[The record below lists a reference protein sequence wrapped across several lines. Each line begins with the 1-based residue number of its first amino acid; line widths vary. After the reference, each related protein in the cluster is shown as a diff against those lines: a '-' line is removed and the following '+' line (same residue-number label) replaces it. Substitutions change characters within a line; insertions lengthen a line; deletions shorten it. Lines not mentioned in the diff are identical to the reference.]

1 MCVCAFAVASQR
13 RKGLPPTTTS
23 AGSIRRRHGPEA
35 NSRHCPRSAH
45 ITGPSCLALRFA
57 FCLDEWV
64 LSRDSPRALSLDTDS
79 WRDRGMTTRV
89 LLGGLMH
96 AAAVEVHEVAGVCF
110 AQNKLRSIDD
120 DRSHARRAARIPASV
135 SPNLRWDRNAA
146 RFAALL
152 AVVRRERFEDDAA
165 DQHCREHDQR
175 GRKPPNHDQAAPG
188 AGCQPLAP
196 RRLPDRVCPQPRC
209 EEERVAEVE
218 EACFCF
224 CTHSLRGFRFEI
236 RGQGGRSGA
245 PLCTD
250 TSPEAWARAGGVC
263 ACYDELIRLLAGR
276 GAGSLC
282 WCVPRPPL
290 PGAPRRARRRRAL
303 GARLR
308 SCGLCLRGR
317 VLSTAEGHRVMYD
330 REVPFEIRNQTDPHD
345 SAQEVFPASARP
357 APSAVLSW

>member
-1 MCVCAFAVASQR
+1 MTIAPMPAERRESRPASREIRDGTATLQDSLRSLQWSAASASRTTLQTSIAANTTSAVAS
-13 RKGLPPTTTS
+13 PP
-23 AGSIRRRHGPEA
+23 P
-35 NSRHCPRSAH
+35 
-45 ITGPSCLALRFA
+45 
-57 FCLDEWV
+57 
-64 LSRDSPRALSLDTDS
+64 
-79 WRDRGMTTRV
+79 MTTPRREPGASPWRPGDCRTEFV
-89 LLGGLMH
+89 PNHAPEVGGLFF
-96 AAAVEVHEVAGVCF
+96 VF
-110 AQNKLRSIDD
+110 A
-120 DRSHARRAARIPASV
+120 
-135 SPNLRWDRNAA
+135 
-146 RFAALL
+146 
-152 AVVRRERFEDDAA
+152 
-165 DQHCREHDQR
+165 
-175 GRKPPNHDQAAPG
+175 
-188 AGCQPLAP
+188 LAP
-196 RRLPDRVCPQPRC
+196 R
-209 EEERVAEVE
+209 
-218 EACFCF
+218 
-224 CTHSLRGFRFEI
+224 FRFEI

-357 APSAVLSW
+357 APSAVLS